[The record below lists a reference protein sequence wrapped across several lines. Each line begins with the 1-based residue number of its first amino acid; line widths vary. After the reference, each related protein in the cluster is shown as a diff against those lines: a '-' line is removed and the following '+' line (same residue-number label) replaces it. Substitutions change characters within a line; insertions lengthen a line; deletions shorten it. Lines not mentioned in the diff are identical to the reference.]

1 MRSGSIILA
10 PPNQLY
16 GRFARWLGS
25 LMPKGLYARSLII
38 IIAPVVLLQSVIAY
52 VFMERHWQLV
62 TKRLSA
68 AVTADIAALIEVYE
82 TYPQD
87 KNGETLGRIGDRLGF
102 DIDVLPGADLPP
114 PGPKPFFSI
123 LDEALSEEL
132 QRRVAR
138 PFWIDTVGRSN
149 LI

>member
-1 MRSGSIILA
+1 MRSGLLPLA
-10 PPNQLY
+10 PPSHLY
-16 GRFARWLGS
+16 GRFASWLGG

-68 AVTADIAALIEVYE
+68 AVTADIAALIEVNE

-87 KNGETLGRIGDRLGF
+87 RDGEMLARVGDRLGL
-102 DIDVLPGADLPP
+102 DVDVLSGADLPP

-123 LDEALSEEL
+123 LDEALS
-132 QRRVAR
+132 
-138 PFWIDTVGRSN
+138 D
-149 LI
+149 